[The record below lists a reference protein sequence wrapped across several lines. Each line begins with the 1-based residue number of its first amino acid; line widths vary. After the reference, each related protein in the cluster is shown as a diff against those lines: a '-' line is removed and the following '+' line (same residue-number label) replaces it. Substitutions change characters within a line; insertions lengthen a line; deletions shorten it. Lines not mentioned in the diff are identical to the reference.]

1 MRQTRSRARRSVR
14 KARRDSKRAPRN
26 RRSRMWAPWI
36 VAALGAALLLS
47 ALRIDLIRIRY
58 GLARAVTTEQSLL
71 EKKRELT
78 VAMRQ
83 IRNPESLAEKART
96 LGFVRPEQLIV
107 LPIPESRSVD
117 PPMRTTP
124 AVESPMALIA
134 SASKSPQEG
143 GR

>member
-1 MRQTRSRARRSVR
+1 MRQTRSRAPRRVG
-14 KARRDSKRAPRN
+14 KVRRDSKRAPRD
-26 RRSRMWAPWI
+26 RRSRLWAPWL

-83 IRNPESLAEKART
+83 IRNPETLAEKART

-107 LPIPESRSVD
+107 LPIPESRSVE
-117 PPMRTTP
+117 PKMRTTP
-124 AVESPMALIA
+124 DVELSMALIA
-134 SASKSPQEG
+134 SATKSPQER

>member
-1 MRQTRSRARRSVR
+1 MRQTRSRARSSVR

-107 LPIPESRSVD
+107 LPIPESRSVE
-117 PPMRTTP
+117 PPSRTTP